1 MKRIIFIILG
11 CIHICL
17 AHAQS
22 FNGQYISEWQW
33 DMNKNTNL
41 INQLRLELSVPI
53 GKGKDSFEAATL
65 HVAKTNDGII
75 DDWQGFSNIDA
86 DNNFA
91 MLAVLG
97 YMHEWNSGHLFVGV
111 RNVNEDF
118 FTSDVTALF
127 QNSSEGIFPTV
138 ASSYPIANYPYSGL
152 TLYFDVTK
160 GKWTF
165 RNSLYNGAGYNG
177 WKAHDNPFLVRPKK
191 DGIFNMSQLEYEHK
205 GGKYF
210 AGAAVHTRQYPI
222 NEDGEMVSA
231 DESKGKTTCAWWI
244 YGEQSVWKAG
254 DRNI

>member
-1 MKRIIFIILG
+1 MKRIIFIILSN
-11 CIHICL
+11 INICL

-33 DMNKNTNL
+33 DMNRNTNL

-118 FTSDVTALF
+118 FTSDVTALPEAVKLSQKTVHMIWQNLFWAFIYNIICIPLAAGALHIFGIDF
-127 QNSSEGIFPTV
+127 QITPMWASALMAFSSV
-138 ASSYPIANYPYSGL
+138 SVVL
-152 TLYFDVTK
+152 
-160 GKWTF
+160 
-165 RNSLYNGAGYNG
+165 NSLRLRLA
-177 WKAHDNPFLVRPKK
+177 
-191 DGIFNMSQLEYEHK
+191 
-205 GGKYF
+205 
-210 AGAAVHTRQYPI
+210 
-222 NEDGEMVSA
+222 
-231 DESKGKTTCAWWI
+231 
-244 YGEQSVWKAG
+244 
-254 DRNI
+254 

>member
-1 MKRIIFIILG
+1 M
-11 CIHICL
+11 CIR
-17 AHAQS
+17 
-22 FNGQYISEWQW
+22 
-33 DMNKNTNL
+33 D
-41 INQLRLELSVPI
+41 R
-53 GKGKDSFEAATL
+53 

-160 GKWTF
+160 GCLLYTSTVCSEG
-165 RNSLYNGAGYNG
+165 RNTQRICHIIVQLQ
-177 WKAHDNPFLVRPKK
+177 
-191 DGIFNMSQLEYEHK
+191 MSIEVHVLRIIKPVSYTHLSP
-205 GGKYF
+205 GG
-210 AGAAVHTRQYPI
+210 
-222 NEDGEMVSA
+222 
-231 DESKGKTTCAWWI
+231 
-244 YGEQSVWKAG
+244 
-254 DRNI
+254 